1 MATLK
6 QQREL
11 LEYVLFRTKEHAERF
26 RKWHEEAAAK
36 AYDMA
41 EAYKLS
47 VQSVEKAEAELQT
60 FLNDHK
66 LL

>member
-6 QQREL
+6 QKREL
-11 LEYVLFRTKEHAERF
+11 LEYTLFRLQEREKRF
-26 RKWHEEAAAK
+26 QEWHEEAAAK

-41 EAYKLS
+41 EAYRVAKELTETA
-47 VQSVEKAEAELQT
+47 EKELKT
-60 FLNDHK
+60 FLKDHK